1 MSGKMPIVSACCAAL
16 TLLCSLRALPVN
28 ADVVIEN
35 GRVRVVIGSDAAW
48 RSLVD
53 KRTGKEWCYTAR
65 RTALVEAHIEGRN
78 TSASSLTWDG
88 RHLRVNFAG
97 RATVLVY
104 DVLSRPDW
112 IVFKLESVQGP
123 RPTKRLTMLRLPLAL
138 TENVG
143 PRLNIAWN
151 DEVSICLMAA
161 NTQAY
166 GSGRRRGKWADLRAY
181 TQDAPGPKLE
191 GAAVALILCP
201 TADIRK
207 ILHQASVE
215 FGLLTNTRGPVP
227 VKELPE
233 VKQSYWF
240 MGLAEKDAD
249 KTIEYCEKTG
259 FKQVMLGFGSWG
271 AAVGHYPFKTANYP
285 DGKESLKRFVDKLH
299 AAGILVGMHTFAS
312 KISKRDAYVTPVPDK
327 RFWKDMETRLAD
339 NVTRDQTT
347 IRVQERI
354 DQWPGSPVCKK
365 RSWEGGV
372 RKHQEVILDDEIVQF
387 DTIGPEGKWDTFL
400 GCKRGAWGTKAA
412 AHKAGTMAYH
422 YGVDGCINGYI
433 IDQETDLL
441 DEATANLAEVFNY
454 CGFDMV
460 YFDGGEDVDRRR
472 FNYYA
477 TKHQEAAM
485 RKFNKRPIVHCG
497 TVMTHRL
504 WHSFARSGTVDHYV
518 NTLRG
523 HIISRGAKW
532 LGNFQI
538 QYPNGKVRK
547 WRTVKEHIDHSVRRT
562 IRMRQD
568 LMPSELGW
576 FGIWPKSKYSD
587 GLQLDEAEYLMVR
600 SLAYGVPI
608 SLQTSFRRMEA
619 HPLTPQILQIVKVY
633 EQLRAGREVDE
644 ATRAKLREP
653 GKDFI
658 LVQGDGRREFVEVQ
672 EMPKVAGA
680 HDVRAFVGERAG
692 GAVAVVWH
700 YFKDGKLTLM
710 CDPRRVRAANFMGEP
725 IPLQEAL
732 GRVTLPV
739 NSWRTTLFFEGDS
752 AKVAQGRL
760 ATALFEVR
768 QPVKI
773 WLQAEQFVHSEGE
786 MAKGSA
792 VGAKEPQAF
801 GDVILC
807 TTRANFTIAK
817 QWYCEYKVDI
827 PRAARWTFWGR
838 VRYPSGTDESFGLV
852 PAGEKVTLKGSQVFG
867 NCGVNEK
874 KWHWTGRGG
883 GSTTVPPGMPII
895 LKLPQGPFTFR
906 VYAREAGGR
915 AQTNPRLDC
924 ICICDERDYVP
935 TDEDAKAGLK

>member
-1 MSGKMPIVSACCAAL
+1 MLRPKRLVAAFCAAIAVW
-16 TLLCSLRALPVN
+16 CGHAVAAP
-28 ADVVIEN
+28 AAEIVIEN
-35 GRVRVVIGSDAAW
+35 EQARLVIGRDGTW

-53 KRTGKEWCYTAR
+53 RRTGKEWCYAR
-65 RTALVEAHIEGRN
+65 QNTPLAHAYVDGRSQ
-78 TSASSLTWDG
+78 SASGAAWDG
-88 RHLRVNFAG
+88 QRLRVVFG
-97 RATVLVY
+97 RQATTLVY
-104 DVLSRPDW
+104 RVEPKPNW
-112 IVFKLESVQGP
+112 IVFRLESVLGQ
-123 RPTKRLTMLRLPLAL
+123 RPTRVLTLLRVPVAI

-151 DEVSICLMAA
+151 DEVSICLIAA
-161 NTQAY
+161 NTQTY
-166 GSGRRRGKWADLRAY
+166 GSGGRRGEWADLRAY

-207 ILHQASVE
+207 TLHKASVD
-215 FGLLTNTRGPVP
+215 FGLLANTRDRVP
-227 VKELPE
+227 AKELPE
-233 VKQSYWF
+233 AKQSYWF
-240 MGLAEKDAD
+240 MALAESDAD
-249 KTIEYCEKTG
+249 KMVEYCHKTG
-259 FKQVMLGFGSWG
+259 FRQVMLGFGSWG
-271 AAVGHYPFKTANYP
+271 AAVGHYTFRTANYP

-312 KISKRDAYVTPVPDK
+312 KVSKRDAYVTPVPDK

-339 NVTRDQTT
+339 SVTPDQTE

-387 DTIGPEGKWDTFL
+387 DTIGPDGKWDTFL
-400 GCKRGAWGTKAA
+400 GCKRGAWGTKPA

-477 TKHQEAAM
+477 SKHQEAAM

-504 WHSFARSGTVDHYV
+504 WHSFARSGTVDVYV
-518 NTLRG
+518 GTLRG
-523 HIISRGAKW
+523 HIVSHGAKW
-532 LGNFQI
+532 LGDFQI
-538 QYPNGKVRK
+538 QYPDGKIRK
-547 WRTVKEHIDHSVRRT
+547 WRTVKEHIDLSVRRA

-658 LVQGDGRREFVEVQ
+658 LVQGDGPREFVEVQ
-672 EMPKVAGA
+672 EMPKVAGT
-680 HDVRAFVGERAG
+680 HDVRALVGERAG
-692 GAVAVVWH
+692 GVIAVVWH

-725 IPLQEAL
+725 IPVEKGQ

-752 AKVAQGRL
+752 IEAARARL
-760 ATALFEVR
+760 ATSLLEVR

-773 WLQAEQFVHSEGE
+773 WLQAEEFGHSEGN

-792 VGAKEPQAF
+792 VGVREPQAF

-807 TTRANFTIAK
+807 TSRANFTSAK
-817 QWYCEYKVDI
+817 HWYCEYKVDI
-827 PRAARWTFWGR
+827 PRAAQWTFWGR

-852 PAGEKVTLKGSQVFG
+852 PAGEEVTLKGSQVFG

-883 GSTTVPPGMPII
+883 GSTAVPPGAPIT
-895 LKLPQGPFTFR
+895 LKLPRGPFTFR
-906 VYAREAGGR
+906 IYAREAGGR

-924 ICICDERDYVP
+924 ICICDERDYMP
-935 TDEDAKAGLK
+935 TDEDAKAALR